1 MKLYKFS
8 SKQTL
13 AISALLIGAMLVMNA
28 CRKNN
33 PTPPNPNEEELITT
47 VKITFTDSAGVQ
59 PTFSAQYKDLD
70 GDGGNAPSVFDTIRL
85 KPNTTYL
92 AEILLLDES
101 KSPADTISNEVFEEG
116 DEHLF
121 CFDVNGVTCSVQRT
135 DSDGTFE
142 IGLNSKWKTSAA
154 GNGTAQIQLRHQ
166 PGTKDGTCT
175 PGSSD
180 IDLLFQL
187 KVQ

>member
-1 MKLYKFS
+1 MKHYKFS
-8 SKQTL
+8 IKQTL
-13 AISALLIGAMLVMNA
+13 TISAFLFGAMLVFNA
-28 CRKNN
+28 CRKND

-47 VKITFTDSAGVQ
+47 FKITFTDSAGVQ

-70 GDGGNAPSVFDTIRL
+70 GDGGNGPSVFDTIRL

-92 AEILLLDES
+92 ADILLLDES
-101 KSPADTISNEVFEEG
+101 KSPADTISNEVLEEG

-121 CFDVNGVTCSVQRT
+121 CFEINGVSCAVQRT
-135 DSDGTFE
+135 DSDGTYE
-142 IGLNSKWKTSAA
+142 IGLKSKWKTTTT

-166 PGTKDGTCT
+166 PGTKDGTCK

-180 IDLLFQL
+180 IDLLFQF